1 MKNTNVV
8 KKEIAKEVSKEIPS
22 TIITPKGRLSYP
34 HLLTRN
40 TEGNYPSDKYETL
53 LLIPKTE
60 DISVLVKACEA
71 VLMDM
76 FSDEYAGLDQLKN
89 PPVRDGDEK
98 GGEYAGHWFIKAK
111 SDNRP
116 AIVGPNPKV
125 VIDSPELVYGGQN
138 ARLSLSVYGY
148 KKPGNKGIA
157 FGLKNVQILGGG
169 EPFGGGSGDPAS
181 QFPTEQE
188 GVNDNF

>member
-1 MKNTNVV
+1 MKNVKNE
-8 KKEIAKEVSKEIPS
+8 KKEATPIIPS

-34 HLLTRN
+34 HLLNRN

-60 DISVLVKACEA
+60 NISVLIKACEA
-71 VLMDM
+71 VLMEM
-76 FSDEYAGLDQLKN
+76 FSEEYAGLDQLKN

-125 VIDSPELVYGGQN
+125 VIDNPELVYGGQW

-169 EPFGGGSGDPAS
+169 EPFGSGAGNPAD